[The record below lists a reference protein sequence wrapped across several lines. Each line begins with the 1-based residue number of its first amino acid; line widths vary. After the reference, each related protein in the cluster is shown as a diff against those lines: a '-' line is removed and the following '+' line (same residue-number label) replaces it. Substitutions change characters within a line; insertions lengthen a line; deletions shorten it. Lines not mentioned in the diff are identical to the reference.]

1 MTKILRR
8 IIGAVPVLLGI
19 SFLVF
24 LLMHLAPGDPV
35 TLLLGDDATPADVA
49 RVRSEWGLDQPLLVQ
64 YWQFISRALVGD
76 FGRSIKFGEPVIK
89 LVFERLPATIELA
102 TTSLLV
108 AILISIPIGVYSAMK
123 RDTLIDHAGTG
134 LALIGVSL
142 PNFWLGIMLIY
153 FLGGQW
159 NLLPVAGR
167 IEYGIDIKPITKLY
181 LVDSV
186 LTGNLAGF
194 WSTIKHL
201 LMPAITLGTA
211 LAAIVTRITRSSVLE
226 VMRQEYV
233 MTARAKGL
241 SERVVIWRH
250 ILRNALITVITILGL
265 QLGALLNG
273 SVITETVFSYPGIGD
288 LLIQSISVRDY
299 RLTQVLIL
307 FFGAIYFIVN
317 MLVDILYTLVDP
329 RIKL

>member
-1 MTKILRR
+1 MTTLARR
-8 IIGAVPVLLGI
+8 IVGAVPVLLGI

-35 TLLLGDDATPADVA
+35 TLLLGDDASPADVV
-49 RVRSEWGLDQPLLVQ
+49 RVRHEWGLDQPLLVQ
-64 YWQFISRALVGD
+64 YWQFVSRAMVGD
-76 FGRSIKFGEPVIK
+76 FGQSIKFGEPVIK

-108 AILISIPIGVYSAMK
+108 AILISIPIGVYSAIK
-123 RDTLIDHAGTG
+123 RDTLFDHAGTSM
-134 LALIGVSL
+134 ALIGVSL

-181 LVDSV
+181 IVDSL
-186 LTGNLAGF
+186 LTGNFEGL

-201 LMPAITLGTA
+201 LMPAITLGSA

-226 VMRQEYV
+226 VMRQDYV

-241 SERVVIWRH
+241 SERTVIWRH

-307 FFGAIYFIVN
+307 FFGVIYFVVNLIVD
-317 MLVDILYTLVDP
+317 VLYTLVDP
-329 RIKL
+329 RIKF